1 MDAGDRWMLNNVA
14 GKPLRAWNDRE
25 TRYDV
30 PTPPK
35 GHVMRTVYDALQ
47 RPTHLYMQATGAAEI
62 LVERLVYGEGH
73 PEALQLNLK
82 GKPFQHYD
90 GAGVVSNWEFDFKGN
105 LLRGSR
111 QLAKDYKQLVDWMV
125 LADLTEIAAVVQAA
139 IALLETKTFDSSTIF
154 DGMNHPTMMT
164 MPDRSIIY
172 PIHNEANLLEK
183 VEVQLRGAVARTV
196 FVKDIN
202 YDAKGQRQSIEYDS
216 GVKTAYSYDR
226 DTFRL
231 TQLLTTRQDAN
242 VSTRLQDLNYTYD
255 PVGNITTIR
264 DDAQQTVYFNG
275 EVVSPSTQYEYDAL
289 YRLIR
294 ADGREHIGQT
304 TSQPPETNP
313 GLKPAYDSNDWTRR
327 NLAHRNQGEAMRN
340 YTEAYEYDAVGNILA
355 MIHAAG
361 DVGSWRRD
369 YNYAATNNRLLSTT
383 VPGSPNVGQ
392 SLVNYDY
399 DTHGNMIEMPH
410 LPLMRWDFK
419 DQLQATSQQVRNDGG
434 TPEITYYVY
443 DASGQRV
450 RKVTEGQAAAGDA
463 PKRMNERIYLGGFE
477 VYREYSGS
485 SDSVKLERE
494 TLHVMDDQQRIALVE
509 TKTVTNPDDESPT
522 QLIRFQF
529 GNHLGSASLE
539 LDDKGRV
546 ISYEE
551 YYPYGS
557 TAYHA
562 VDKGIKAAGKRYRY
576 TGMERDDETGLS
588 YHSARYYV
596 PWLGR
601 WVSADPAGLV
611 DGVNIY
617 RYCAN
622 NPIIFHDP
630 NGKETIVPG
639 KATGK
644 ETPEEIKRIVNA
656 QGYTYTKDPTW
667 DSGSK
672 RWDFGDDNLKPSN
685 LNDKKTEKQEGK
697 EKKEKKK
704 SEKGEGKGKGEEQ
717 NSVQRDGWFSLP
729 SWAVKAITVAA
740 IVTAVVAVSLIVLNP
755 AIIAGGLRFAGM
767 AFNALSRTGTTATAI
782 GGGAAGV
789 TTLIQ
794 NGINV
799 AQGTRDLAQS
809 GTNLAQRAGGSSGT
823 PYAISA
829 PPSPTSPPTPGQIIE
844 GGSTNFYSSIFGG
857 HAEQVS
863 GTFTVPEGTYLEFP
877 VRSGQGLNNADALLI
892 ESSGINHLKRNI
904 FSPGQTVPEH
914 ILYPQNWFN
923 PVEVGSGETTV
934 TTSTYLSDLI
944 ESNMG
949 LCLFNAC
956 RSIR

>member
-1 MDAGDRWMLNNVA
+1 
-14 GKPLRAWNDRE
+14 
-25 TRYDV
+25 
-30 PTPPK
+30 
-35 GHVMRTVYDALQ
+35 MRTVYDALQ

-73 PEALQLNLK
+73 PEALRRNLK

-111 QLAKDYKQLVDWMV
+111 QLAQDYKQLVDWMV
-125 LADLTEIAAVVQAA
+125 LAELTEIPQLVQAA
-139 IALLETKTFDSSTIF
+139 IALLEPKTFDSSTSF
-154 DGMNHPTMMT
+154 DGMNRPTMMT

-202 YDAKGQRQSIEYDS
+202 YDAKGQRQSIEYGS

-255 PVGNITTIR
+255 PVGNITTIQ
-264 DDAQQTVYFNG
+264 DAAQQTVYFNG

-289 YRLIR
+289 YRLIK
-294 ADGREHIGQT
+294 AEGREHIGQT

-313 GLKPAYDSNDWTRR
+313 GLKPAYDSNDWKRR

-340 YTEAYEYDAVGNILA
+340 YSEAYEYDAVGNILA
-355 MIHAAG
+355 VIHQAG

-383 VPGSPNVGQ
+383 VPGLPNVGQ

-399 DTHGNMIEMPH
+399 DTHGNMIKMPH

-419 DQLQATSQQVRNDGG
+419 DQLQATSQQVRSDGG

-450 RKVTEGQAAAGDA
+450 RKVTEKQAAAGSI

-477 VYREYSGS
+477 VYREYSN
-485 SDSVKLERE
+485 SDSVMLERE
-494 TLHVMDDQQRIALVE
+494 TLHIMDDQQRIALVE

-539 LDDKGRV
+539 LDDKGNV

-562 VDKGIKAAGKRYRY
+562 VDKRIKAAGKRYRY

-601 WVSADPAGLV
+601 WVSCDPAGMRDSSNLYEYV
-611 DGVNIY
+611 GSSPVSFGD
-617 RYCAN
+617 
-622 NPIIFHDP
+622 
-630 NGKETIVPG
+630 
-639 KATGK
+639 ATGTERK
-644 ETPEEIKRIVNA
+644 QLWLAESKAFQINPVATRTGRGITPLQAKALRGINDGFGPGTKMDWGHPANQTHGTTPAGQAPPLLPEPSVENQKKGGGVDKRAKARAKAEGKPVRDA
-656 QGYTYTKDPTW
+656 KGYDPKVKRGTKFEQPAPRTFEQPMADYEASIARRVAPTNT
-667 DSGSK
+667 S
-672 RWDFGDDNLKPSN
+672 RATSN
-685 LNDKKTEKQEGK
+685 LTEVRGGNTNQLELPFENAPLRSTIEPPAARSSKSSSSGVGGK
-697 EKKEKKK
+697 LFA
-704 SEKGEGKGKGEEQ
+704 G
-717 NSVQRDGWFSLP
+717 
-729 SWAVKAITVAA
+729 AA
-740 IVTAVVAVSLIVLNP
+740 IVGAGGDVLVSLHEGRYKDAAVTTGV
-755 AIIAGGLRFAGM
+755 AGGVTFAITKAPYLAPLAIAYGTISAYDEKVQKHANAAAESVDSALGYDHPTVIGGIVAAGAATGES
-767 AFNALSRTGTTATAI
+767 AFNGVIKPVGEGI
-782 GGGAAGV
+782 GKGAAVIV
-789 TTLIQ
+789 TRLTSDEYTLKPWKSQ
-794 NGINV
+794 LW
-799 AQGTRDLAQS
+799 AD
-809 GTNLAQRAGGSSGT
+809 
-823 PYAISA
+823 
-829 PPSPTSPPTPGQIIE
+829 
-844 GGSTNFYSSIFGG
+844 IF
-857 HAEQVS
+857 H
-863 GTFTVPEGTYLEFP
+863 
-877 VRSGQGLNNADALLI
+877 
-892 ESSGINHLKRNI
+892 
-904 FSPGQTVPEH
+904 
-914 ILYPQNWFN
+914 
-923 PVEVGSGETTV
+923 
-934 TTSTYLSDLI
+934 
-944 ESNMG
+944 
-949 LCLFNAC
+949 
-956 RSIR
+956 